1 MPKYE
6 RYFLPVLL
14 FLSCGL
20 LSILIPGGPIET
32 RNFSQI
38 SLVVLGAFNTFLTT
52 LGMLSILLIYFI
64 FHGRAWA
71 FLLTILCGLGYF
83 LVYALDLLKI
93 FPVSPDPMPHTLYI
107 IEMIGLIV
115 SIPLML
121 YAGKGFYAGGNRQE
135 NIKKIAYSN
144 KFILVAVFLTLA
156 SIGIIVFATNAA
168 MSK

>member
-6 RYFLPVLL
+6 RDFLPVLL
-14 FLSCGL
+14 FLSCCL

-32 RNFSQI
+32 RNFSHI

-64 FHGRAWA
+64 FHGRVWA
-71 FLLTILCGLGYF
+71 FLLAILCGLGYF

-93 FPVSPDPMPHTLYI
+93 FPVSPDPMPYALYI
-107 IEMIGLIV
+107 IEMLGLIV

-121 YAGKGFYAGGNRQE
+121 YAGKGFYAGENSQE

-144 KFILVAVFLTLA
+144 NFILVAVFLTLA